1 MSANGGGAPHTA
13 HRGSAPHPCI
23 HAFIH
28 SGIQRYRYNIEI
40 KRVPLAGVSHTAIQA
55 THSHYTTK
63 ISTRTNQPTNRLPDP
78 SNRQQAQPF
87 SFHTHT
93 HTHTCGSI
101 RRDGV
106 GGTDGAA
113 CTGLAVGAVRGTH
126 ALVAQRSDNSVLYI
140 KQQQQINNK
149 KITKISNK
157 NKNK

>member
-63 ISTRTNQPTNRLPDP
+63 ISTRTNQPIDSKLSRSAFTR
-78 SNRQQAQPF
+78 
-87 SFHTHT
+87 THT
-93 HTHTCGSI
+93 HTHVVPFGVTALAAQTAQHVQGLPWVQCGAPMHLSHNAVIIPCYTLNNSNRSI
-101 RRDGV
+101 
-106 GGTDGAA
+106 
-113 CTGLAVGAVRGTH
+113 L
-126 ALVAQRSDNSVLYI
+126 
-140 KQQQQINNK
+140 K
-149 KITKISNK
+149 K
-157 NKNK
+157 